1 MIKDADTRNHLDIM
15 TTGLNGSDVLTSITA
30 VCSAVCLLSA
40 VLPPRLSL
48 SN

>member
-30 VCSAVCLLSA
+30 VCSAVCSA
-40 VLPPRLSL
+40 TSTSVSF
-48 SN
+48 